1 MMQGINGASLKERWI
16 TFLKDRF
23 LEHSLF
29 GSLQLWN
36 ELFILN
42 LKCMYVDYNLR
53 RLDVM
58 KITN

>member
-1 MMQGINGASLKERWI
+1 MMQGINGARLKERWI
-16 TFLKDRF
+16 KFLKDRF